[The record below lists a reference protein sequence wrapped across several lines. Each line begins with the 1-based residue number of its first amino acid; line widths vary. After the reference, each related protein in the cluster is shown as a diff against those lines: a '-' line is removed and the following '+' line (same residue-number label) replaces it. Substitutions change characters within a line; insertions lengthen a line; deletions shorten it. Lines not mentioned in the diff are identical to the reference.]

1 MNYTKITKLY
11 KEESLLALKKFLAI
25 PSLYDEK
32 TISETNPYGSN
43 IGEALNFLAE
53 LGARYGFNVD
63 KCDGRLVEL
72 TYGDG
77 DKLID
82 IFAHVDVVPATGD
95 WQSDPFVPTIE
106 RNVLYARGAS
116 DDKGPLIA
124 AFYAIKALKD
134 NGLIRNYRVRL
145 VAGGDEERGSTCL
158 QYYFDTLKKE
168 YPTYGFTPDSDF
180 PLIYGEKGIIN
191 FDCIKEFVSKDV
203 VAISGGVVY
212 NAVIDCATFKVR
224 KVDGLI
230 KYLDSKEAKYTID
243 GDSGNDFV
251 TITFIGKSA
260 HGSTPNK
267 GKNAALIGL
276 DLLGEFFDI
285 PEFKKIVLLLKSA
298 DGKPFDG
305 FAKSKELKATTYC
318 LGKISYDGKLLK
330 LGINLRYPENAT
342 SASLIEKFRQSFG
355 GEIIC
360 GEDSLPLLMNPRSK
374 MIKTLLKA
382 YRKETDDLLSRPF
395 TIGGGTY
402 AKHAKNTVAFG
413 ATFPGRDNH
422 IHEPNEI
429 LYLKDFYLMQA
440 IYARVIHMLGNLHE
454 N

>member
-158 QYYFDTLKKE
+158 QYYFDTFIE
-168 YPTYGFTPDSDF
+168 CAGCAC
-180 PLIYGEKGIIN
+180 E
-191 FDCIKEFVSKDV
+191 
-203 VAISGGVVY
+203 SGPPPGCSGSFCGAAGVVSGSSESIEAMSA
-212 NAVIDCATFKVR
+212 NDASM
-224 KVDGLI
+224 LI
-230 KYLDSKEAKYTID
+230 
-243 GDSGNDFV
+243 
-251 TITFIGKSA
+251 
-260 HGSTPNK
+260 
-267 GKNAALIGL
+267 
-276 DLLGEFFDI
+276 
-285 PEFKKIVLLLKSA
+285 
-298 DGKPFDG
+298 
-305 FAKSKELKATTYC
+305 
-318 LGKISYDGKLLK
+318 
-330 LGINLRYPENAT
+330 
-342 SASLIEKFRQSFG
+342 
-355 GEIIC
+355 
-360 GEDSLPLLMNPRSK
+360 
-374 MIKTLLKA
+374 
-382 YRKETDDLLSRPF
+382 SRPW
-395 TIGGGTY
+395 Y
-402 AKHAKNTVAFG
+402 
-413 ATFPGRDNH
+413 
-422 IHEPNEI
+422 I
-429 LYLKDFYLMQA
+429 LMKLWMFS
-440 IYARVIHMLGNLHE
+440 
-454 N
+454 